1 MPSGHPFQYP
11 DSLELF
17 NQINHLLNQN
27 KTPEISFKQLVKIY
41 SDHHE
46 FASCSELQLVFGQLE
61 FSTSGFKKTEKCFE
75 QLFTS
80 KDGKKGS
87 IVLCLHDQK
96 IINAEK
102 SKLDLENFIHNFSN
116 LIVRY
121 LNRNGLEIQT
131 ESNSKSKPDQKVK
144 SSLNNQFLQKF
155 LNKYTDNR
163 DLYHDLM
170 PFKVREILLISSLYD
185 AYAIE
190 KEGRFSEHMLG
201 QYGQLNLT
209 SIPRITAASSI
220 EFALENLS
228 NKHFD
233 LIIYM
238 VGVDKKTPLLV
249 SEEIKKHYPYI
260 PIYLLLNNSTDL
272 GYFTEEIKK
281 IDFVDKIFTWNGDT
295 SIFFSMIKLLEDK
308 INVENDTRI
317 GKVRVILVVEDS
329 PDYYTRY
336 LSFLYH
342 VVMNQ
347 TKEIIEE
354 VGTDELYKVL
364 RMRARPKI
372 LLATNFEEATE
383 ILKEYKNYMLCLI
396 SDVKFERN
404 GKLDEDAG
412 IELLKFAH
420 KKLKNLPTILQS
432 ADDTYADVAKHYNS
446 LFIHKHSETLYQ
458 DIQNFLTNYLGFG
471 DFVFKDGDGNE
482 ISRAENLKMFEDQLR
497 TIPEDS
503 LLFHAS
509 RDHLSMWLM
518 ARGEIRAASILN
530 PKKVSDFKS
539 TDELRNAILQMI
551 KENRN
556 EQDTGNIL
564 PYTTKSEV
572 TEDNI
577 YTLADGSMG
586 GKGRGLAFINAL
598 INKYDFDQHLTDIR
612 IRTPKT
618 FIIGTREFEEFIN
631 NNDFSSL
638 IVDEKNYER
647 IREIF
652 IKGKLSDQLVKKL
665 DHLLKKIKRPLAIRS
680 SGLFEDSLMRPFA
693 GIFETYLLPNNHP
706 DHQLRLKKVCEAI
719 KLVYASVYS
728 STAKGYVKAIDYKI
742 EEEKMAVVI
751 QEVVGNQY
759 DDLYYP
765 HISGV
770 AQSFNFYPFAHM
782 KPEEGFAI
790 ASVGLG
796 KYVVEGNRAYRFS
809 PKYPATR
816 INSLKDQFN
825 NSQVWFYAID
835 MKRKDLDLLEGE
847 LAGISEE
854 DMSVSERHGT
864 LTHCASVYD
873 PDNNTIYPGL
883 RKRGPRIVDFAN
895 ILKHN
900 YIELAKALQ
909 LILEL
914 GKDAMGTAIEI
925 EYAVDLKRDKD
936 GKASFYLLQIKP
948 LISSMQKCDVN
959 LKEIDKKEII
969 LFSEKGMGN
978 GCVDDIRDVIYVD
991 PTHFDKSKTLEMA
1004 LEIEKINTSM
1014 QEANKNYILM
1024 GPGRWGTRDR
1034 WIGIPVKWHQIS
1046 NARVIVETSLDDFP
1060 LDASSGSH
1068 FFHNVTT
1075 MDVGYFTVQPEITRS
1090 YIQYELLEKQKV
1102 IQQGKFFKHVK
1113 FKEPVL
1119 VKMDGRKRIY
1129 VIHTNDNS
1137 NPGEV
1142 IKPD

>member
-1 MPSGHPFQYP
+1 MPLGHSFQNPITLELINKINRLLRQNKGKEETLNQLVQLYSNHP
-11 DSLELF
+11 VIDSLVGL
-17 NQINHLLNQN
+17 
-27 KTPEISFKQLVKIY
+27 KIIF
-41 SDHHE
+41 DH
-46 FASCSELQLVFGQLE
+46 LE
-61 FSTSGFKKTEKCFE
+61 FESAGYTPTEHCIKKD
-75 QLFTS
+75 LILR
-80 KDGKKGS
+80 DKKEGV
-87 IVLCLHDQK
+87 VLLSLKSDK
-96 IINAEK
+96 IIKDEK
-102 SKLDLENFIHNFSN
+102 AGKDQQGFLDN
-116 LIVRY
+116 LANLVTRY
-121 LNRNGLEIQT
+121 LNGNQHNT
-131 ESNSKSKPDQKVK
+131 NKVKSKSSKKVK
-144 SSLNNQFLQKF
+144 SSISNRFLQKF
-155 LNKYTDNR
+155 LNKYTYNR
-163 DLYHDLM
+163 DIYHDLM

-220 EFALENLS
+220 EFALENLN

-238 VGVDKKTPLLV
+238 VGVDKKTPLIV
-249 SEEIKKHYPYI
+249 SEEIKKQYPYI
-260 PIYLLLNNSTDL
+260 PIYLLLNNNTDL
-272 GYFTEEIKK
+272 GFFTEEVKK
-281 IDFVDKIFTWNGDT
+281 IDFVDNIFTWNGDT

-308 INVENDTRI
+308 INVENDTKI
-317 GKVRVILVVEDS
+317 GKVRVILLVEDS

-336 LSFLYH
+336 LSFLYN

-347 TKEIIEE
+347 TKEIIED
-354 VGTDELYKVL
+354 VGIDELYKVL

-372 LLATNFEEATE
+372 LLATNFEEATD
-383 ILKEYKNYMLCLI
+383 ILKQYKHFMLCLI
-396 SDVKFERN
+396 SDVKFERKGQLN
-404 GKLDEDAG
+404 EDAG
-412 IELLKFAH
+412 IELLKFAN

-432 ADDTYADVAKHYNS
+432 ADHTYADIAKQYDS
-446 LFIHKHSETLYQ
+446 MFIHKHSETLYQ
-458 DIQNFLTNYLGFG
+458 DLQSFLTSYLGFG
-471 DFVFKDGDGNE
+471 DFVFKDGKGNE
-482 ISRAENLKMFEDQLR
+482 ISRALNLKMFEDQLR

-518 ARGEIRAASILN
+518 ARGEISAASILN
-530 PKKVSDFKS
+530 PKKVTDFKS
-539 TDELRNAILQMI
+539 TEDLREAILAMI
-551 KENRN
+551 KEHRN

-564 PYTTKSEV
+564 PYSKKLDLS
-572 TEDNI
+572 EDNI
-577 YTLADGSMG
+577 YTLADGSLG

-598 INKYDFDQHLTDIR
+598 IHKYDFDKHLTDTR

-618 FIIGTREFEEFIN
+618 FIIGTREFEEFIAN
-631 NNDFSSL
+631 NNLSSL
-638 IVDEKNYER
+638 IVDEKDFEK
-647 IREIF
+647 IRERF
-652 IKGKLSDQLVKKL
+652 IKGRLTDKLVDKL
-665 DHLLKKIKRPLAIRS
+665 DHLLRKLKRPLAIRS
-680 SGLFEDSLMRPFA
+680 SGMFEDSLMRPFA
-693 GIFETYLLPNNHP
+693 GIFETYLLPNNQS
-706 DHQLRLKKVCEAI
+706 DHNLRLKKVCEAI

-728 STAKGYVKAIDYKI
+728 NTAKGYVKAIDYKI

-751 QEVVGNQY
+751 QEVVGNQFE
-759 DDLYYP
+759 DLFYP

-782 KPEEGFAI
+782 KPEEGFAL

-809 PKYPATR
+809 PKYPGTR
-816 INSLKDQFN
+816 INSLKDQFK

-835 MKRKDLDLLEGE
+835 MKREDLDLLEGE
-847 LAGISEE
+847 LAGITEE
-854 DMSVSERHGT
+854 DIAVSERQGT

-873 PDNNTIYPGL
+873 PNNHTIYPGI
-883 RKRGPRIVDFAN
+883 RKKGPRIVDFAN

-900 YIELAKALQ
+900 YIEFAKALQ

-925 EYAVDLKRDKD
+925 EYAVDLKRDKQ

-948 LISSMQKCDVN
+948 LISSMQKCDVE
-959 LKEIDKKEII
+959 LKEIDKNEII

-978 GCVDDIRDVIYVD
+978 GCVEDIEDVIFLD
-991 PTHFDKSKTLEMA
+991 PKLFDKSKTQEMA
-1004 LEIEKINTSM
+1004 LEIEEINTKM
-1014 QEANKNYILM
+1014 QEANKKYILI

-1046 NARVIVETSLDDFP
+1046 NAKVIVETSLDDFP

-1075 MDVGYFTVQPEITRS
+1075 MDVGYFTVQPELSKS
-1090 YIQYELLEKQKV
+1090 YIQYDLLEKQKV
-1102 IQQGKFFKHVK
+1102 IHQGEFFKHVK
-1113 FKEPVL
+1113 FDEPVL

-1129 VIHTNDNS
+1129 LIHMNNNIIPNKVDL
-1137 NPGEV
+1137 EE
-1142 IKPD
+1142 